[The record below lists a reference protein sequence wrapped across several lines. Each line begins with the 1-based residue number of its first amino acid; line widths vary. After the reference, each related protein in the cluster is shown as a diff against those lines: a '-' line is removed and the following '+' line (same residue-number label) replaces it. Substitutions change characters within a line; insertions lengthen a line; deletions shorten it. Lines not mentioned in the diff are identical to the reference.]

1 MCTQIGLLN
10 NGIFL
15 SVFLERTIFASII
28 FTYADIIISIDKR
41 NWRFNGLKKIQ
52 LTMSIMLLYYGRYLH
67 PQFRLLAVRKNML
80 WCFWIWID
88 SLLAKSIGILNTVL
102 YFAILFLFWLIRNI
116 LKINILNILTDTDTF
131 IISAN
136 NYIHE
141 TITQ

>member
-1 MCTQIGLLN
+1 MITYDIVKHTKLMNISLVNFIYNLEYHIYVIFCNDKHCTDTYFLDILNEDRINYLCTQIGLLN

-15 SVFLERTIFASII
+15 PVFLERTIFASII

-80 WCFWIWID
+80 
-88 SLLAKSIGILNTVL
+88 
-102 YFAILFLFWLIRNI
+102 
-116 LKINILNILTDTDTF
+116 
-131 IISAN
+131 
-136 NYIHE
+136 
-141 TITQ
+141 